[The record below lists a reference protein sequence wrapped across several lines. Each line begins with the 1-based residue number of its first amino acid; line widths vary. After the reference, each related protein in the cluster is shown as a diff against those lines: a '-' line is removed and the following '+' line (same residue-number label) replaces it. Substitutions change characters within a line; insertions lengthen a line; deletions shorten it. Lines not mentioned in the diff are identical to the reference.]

1 MASSLEKLG
10 KTLNNEQK
18 NYTLN
23 YIRERFSDKLN
34 DKEMSEMINK
44 GKFPYSWFDSLS
56 KLDY

>member
-1 MASSLEKLG
+1 MEYI
-10 KTLNNEQK
+10 K
-18 NYTLN
+18 NK
-23 YIRERFSDKLN
+23 FSDKLN